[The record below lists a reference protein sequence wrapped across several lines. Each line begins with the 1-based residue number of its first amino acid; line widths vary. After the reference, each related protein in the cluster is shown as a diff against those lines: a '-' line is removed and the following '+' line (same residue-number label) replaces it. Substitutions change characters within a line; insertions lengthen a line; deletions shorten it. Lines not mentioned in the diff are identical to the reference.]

1 MIFNSFSPPLA
12 STAKDVSHTSGAEA
26 VVEGRKADVDKTVE
40 KALSWIYRIEV
51 ICEARE
57 DGVESV
63 KVLLQLLLSLHK
75 LLVVL

>member
-40 KALSWIYRIEV
+40 EV
-51 ICEARE
+51 QELDTLNRN
-57 DGVESV
+57 D
-63 KVLLQLLLSLHK
+63 L
-75 LLVVL
+75 